1 MIEPWLNGLVVGM
14 FGFLTGA
21 VLALFGIVQEAR
33 QRLEASRKP
42 GWSFDE
48 IIERSRQEAQAAWK
62 LMPRSGKATL
72 VAFYGLIGAMILIIK
87 FSPLTMN
94 WWPYLGA
101 LFAGFLI
108 VQRIYQSARA
118 GATRAA
124 AE

>member
-21 VLALFGIVQEAR
+21 VLALFMVVEGAR

-48 IIERSRQEAQAAWK
+48 IIERSREEAEAGRHAWK

-72 VAFYGLIGAMILIIK
+72 VAF
-87 FSPLTMN
+87 
-94 WWPYLGA
+94 
-101 LFAGFLI
+101 
-108 VQRIYQSARA
+108 
-118 GATRAA
+118 
-124 AE
+124 